1 MKRAGNLFE
10 SVASFTNLYEAVFKA
25 AKGKKDRGEVALFLM
40 DMEKEILSL
49 QKDFLDNN
57 YTPGPLRTFEIKDP
71 KWRKISAAPFR
82 DRVAHHVLCNIVEPF
97 FERRY
102 IYHSYA
108 CRKEKGTHKAIDQAQ
123 SYCQK
128 YRYYLKLDI
137 RSFFASIDHDV
148 IMNILERIFKDKRL
162 LSLFQVIVEHGSK
175 TKKGLPIG
183 NLTSQHLAN
192 LYLDQLDHFI
202 KEELRVKGYLR
213 YMDDFVL
220 FSNDKRELHG
230 WYGQID
236 RFLASKLYLELKS
249 RATTL
254 SPVSE
259 GLTYLGFQIYPNLIR
274 LQNRT
279 KYRRWKNIRRIEK
292 GFLDGFISEEKYQMS
307 MQSIVE
313 HLKIGDTYHLR
324 RDMFRHAP
332 G

>member
-10 SVASFTNLYEAVFKA
+10 MVTSFTNIYEAVFKA
-25 AKGKKDRGEVALFLM
+25 AKGKKDRREVASFLM
-40 DMEKEILSL
+40 DLEKEILLL
-49 QKDFLDNN
+49 QKELVSAR
-57 YTPGPLRTFEIKDP
+57 YVPGPLRTFEIKDP
-71 KWRKISAAPFR
+71 KRRTISAAPFR
-82 DRVAHHVLCNIVEPF
+82 DRVVHHALCSIVEPF

-123 SYCQK
+123 SFSRK
-128 YRYYLKLDI
+128 YRYFLKLDV

-148 IMNILERIFKDKRL
+148 VMGILERIFKDKRL
-162 LSLFQVIVEHGSK
+162 LSLFQIIIDHGSE

-192 LYLDQLDHFI
+192 LYLDQLDYFI
-202 KEELRVKGYLR
+202 KEELGVKGYLR
-213 YMDDFVL
+213 YMDDFLL
-220 FSNDKRELHG
+220 FSDDKKELQRWHAK
-230 WYGQID
+230 ID
-236 RFLASKLYLELKS
+236 RFLASKLHLALKS
-249 RATTL
+249 RATSL

-259 GLTYLGFQIYPNLIR
+259 GLNFLGFRIYPNLIR

-292 GFLDGFISEEKYQMS
+292 EFLKGFISEEKYQMS

-313 HLKIGDTYHLR
+313 HLKIGNTYHLR
-324 RDMFRHAP
+324 RDVFRYAP

>member
-10 SVASFTNLYEAVFKA
+10 TVTSFTNLYEAAFKA

-40 DMEKEILSL
+40 DIEKEILSL
-49 QKDFLDNN
+49 RKDLVNGC
-57 YTPGPLRTFEIKDP
+57 YAPGPLRTFEIKDP
-71 KWRKISAAPFR
+71 KRREISAAPFR
-82 DRVAHHVLCNIVEPF
+82 DRVVHHALCSIVEPF

-108 CRKEKGTHKAIDQAQ
+108 CRKEKGTHKAIKQAQ
-123 SYCQK
+123 SCCRR
-128 YRYYLKLDI
+128 YRNYLKLDV

-148 IMNILERIFKDKRL
+148 VMDILERIFKDKRL
-162 LSLFQVIVEHGSK
+162 LSLFQVIIDHGSD
-175 TKKGLPIG
+175 TRNGLPIG

-192 LYLDQLDHFI
+192 LYLDQLDHFV
-202 KEELRVKGYLR
+202 KEELGIKGYLR
-213 YMDDFVL
+213 YMDDFIL
-220 FSNDKRELHG
+220 FSNSKKELHE
-230 WYGQID
+230 WYGKID
-236 RFLASKLYLELKS
+236 HFLASELRLVLKS

-259 GLTYLGFQIYPNLIR
+259 GLNFLGFRIYPNLIR

-279 KYRRWKNIRRIEK
+279 KYRRWKNIRRIERE
-292 GFLDGFISEEKYQMS
+292 FLNGFISEEEYQMS

-324 RDMFRHAP
+324 RDMFRYAP